1 MNPTHQNLAHRCAKL
16 AFQGFQKYNQTFNVI
31 TRRARERFEKREW
44 AGSLQDQVERIEL
57 YEKSINENVSELR
70 LAAGKDAENET
81 FWQQIKLS
89 FEESLKDQSDQE
101 FPKTYF
107 NSLTRKFFNT
117 IGVNPTLEFISS
129 PGLEAS
135 SHGIPLKR
143 YETKNLR
150 VTAREILMDYSFRTP
165 YRDAAGSVDVLAAEL
180 ISAFDRQ
187 QLDSAKTHIELIETV
202 FFQSKRAYLVGQ
214 TVTASGSSPVVI
226 ALKNTDGV
234 AVDAVLQSRNVVS
247 ILFGFS
253 RSYMHVNLNTVV
265 DVVSFLQNLLPQK
278 PVSELFTVLGRAKQ
292 GKTER
297 YRDLFRHLDHSSD
310 PFVHAAGT
318 KGMVMIVFTM
328 ESYDV
333 VFKVIRDEFAQ
344 PKSMSRK
351 DVMAKYQ
358 LVFNHDRAGRLVDAQ
373 EFRMLEF
380 ETRRFSRELL
390 DELSREAKLS
400 VEIRGDKLILK
411 HCYIERRLTPLNIY
425 VREECQEDIH
435 EAVIDYGQALRDLA
449 RTNIFPGDLLLKNFG
464 VTRNKRVIFYDYDE
478 LCLLNECNFRD
489 MPKPRT
495 LEEELQSDAWFFV
508 DEKDV
513 FPEQFVQF
521 LGLSG
526 DLLKTFLKHHQDL
539 LTARYW
545 RRVQSRLAA
554 GEILEVLPYYRSRPL
569 RP

>member
-1 MNPTHQNLAHRCAKL
+1 MTPKHRNSADDCAQL
-16 AFQGFQKYNQTFNVI
+16 AFAAFQHYNQNFNAI
-31 TRRARERFEKREW
+31 TRRARARFETRDW

-57 YEKSINENVSELR
+57 YEKSIDASVSELR
-70 LAAGKDAENET
+70 SAAGDFASDED
-81 FWQQIKLS
+81 FWLQIKLD
-89 FEESLKDQSDQE
+89 FEAMLDNHGDPE
-101 FPKTYF
+101 FPRTYF
-107 NSLTRKFFNT
+107 NSLTRKFFKT
-117 IGVNPTLEFISS
+117 IGVNPNLEFVASPKRDDLSS
-129 PGLEAS
+129 RVPRRVYA
-135 SHGIPLKR
+135 
-143 YETKNLR
+143 TQDLR
-150 VTAREILMDYSFRTP
+150 VTAREILMDYSFRAP
-165 YRDAAGSVDVLAAEL
+165 YRDAASSVDLLAGEL
-180 ISAFDRQ
+180 QAKFDDQ
-187 QLDSAKTHIELIETV
+187 GLNPNSTNIELIETV
-202 FFQSKRAYLVGQ
+202 FFQSKRAYLVGR
-214 TVTASGSSPVVI
+214 TVTESGSIPLVI

-234 AVDAVLQSRNVVS
+234 AVDAVLQSKNVVS

-253 RSYMHVNLNTVV
+253 RSYMHVDLNSVE
-265 DVVSFLQNLLPQK
+265 DVVAFLHDILPEK
-278 PVSELFTVLGRAKQ
+278 PISELFTVLGRAKQ

-297 YRDLFRHLDHSSD
+297 YRNLFRHLDRSSD

-333 VFKVIRDEFAQ
+333 VFKVIRDKFAQ

-380 ETRRFSRELL
+380 ETRRFSDAVLKELA
-390 DELSREAKLS
+390 EEAKLA
-400 VEIRGDKLILK
+400 VEFRDDKLILK
-411 HCYIERRLTPLNIY
+411 HCYIERRLTPLNLYIRKNSKSD
-425 VREECQEDIH
+425 VK

-464 VTRNKRVIFYDYDE
+464 VTRNKRIIFYDYDE
-478 LCLLNECNFRD
+478 LCLLSECNFRD
-489 MPKPRT
+489 MPRAKT
-495 LEEELQSDAWFFV
+495 LEEEMQSDTWFYV

-526 DLLKTFLKHHQDL
+526 EPLRTFLKHHEDL

-545 RRVQSRLAA
+545 RRIQNRVAA